1 MIHEVLAF
9 VINLLII
16 DPLQAEMEKRLAG
29 VRAPQTVVADVRACA
44 DAALPTLANRATA
57 EPGWV
62 VVTALDIWFGRAAPE
77 DVLIA
82 VSPQCNAPIKTAKAY
97 LKGQGA

>member
-1 MIHEVLAF
+1 MIHEILAF
-9 VINLLII
+9 VVNLLII
-16 DPLQAEMEKRLAG
+16 DPLQAEMDKRLAV

-62 VVTALDIWFGRAAPE
+62 VMTALDIWLGRAAPE
-77 DVLIA
+77 DVLIT
-82 VSPQCNAPIKTAKAY
+82 VSPQCNAPLKAAKAF
-97 LKGQGA
+97 LEGQGA